1 MAKVIVNCCNN
12 PGSRICHVFFVTAF
26 LLVIACS
33 IASLLV
39 FVLEHNEIQNDL
51 PDDSSGD
58 CILYVTRKART
69 VIGGGGFCRFAIYG
83 SGAVALG
90 AAIYLLVYVIKCVV
104 GAKL

>member
-1 MAKVIVNCCNN
+1 MAEVNCCNN

-26 LLVIACS
+26 LLVTACS

-39 FVLEHNEIQNDL
+39 FVLKHDEIQNDL

-58 CILYVTRKART
+58 CILYVTEDQAEGKN
-69 VIGGGGFCRFAIYG
+69 IGGGDFCRFAIYG